1 MLRQVVAP
9 VLAAYLLCVA
19 LVLLAARNPAGRP
32 DHRPAALTRDR
43 LTALIRYVALLE
55 IGSYGTL
62 LVIVGESALPYAV
75 EQLLAHA
82 RPPDTPHLRLSIHH
96 MEEGDLIH
104 VGSLIGYP
112 DSHLVRLFP

>member
-19 LVLLAARNPAGRP
+19 LVLLAARTPSGRA

-62 LVIVGESALPYAV
+62 LVIVGIFSVLIVGDREALWSAAWGAGF
-75 EQLLAHA
+75 LLLVA
-82 RPPDTPHLRLSIHH
+82 TPVFVVLSTV
-96 MEEGDLIH
+96 
-104 VGSLIGYP
+104 VGRRSRRSI
-112 DSHLVRLFP
+112 